1 MTTHERVFEC
11 ECKVMIRG
19 IVFVALILALAMARG
34 EVRRTDDWLH
44 VLGTFSV
51 ALGFV
56 SVLVLPALAITQDIV
71 LTPDGM
77 ARSLFGFRSGR
88 VSWDEITSVRC
99 KDVDYK
105 GAVVRHYK
113 LFTGE
118 GDKLPR
124 LTFRSD
130 YDDVEDIIAVVR
142 VEVAK
147 RAIPVLVRKMGWVIP
162 ADHVPLPG
170 DDPRSMW

>member
-1 MTTHERVFEC
+1 MTTQDRVFEC

-19 IVFVALILALAMARG
+19 IVFVALTLALSMAKG

-51 ALGFV
+51 ALGLV
-56 SVLVLPALAITQDIV
+56 SVLVLPALAVTQDIV

-77 ARSLFGFRSGR
+77 ARSLFGIRSGQVR
-88 VSWDEITSVRC
+88 WDEITSVRC
-99 KDVDYK
+99 RDVGYK
-105 GAVVRHYK
+105 GAIVRHYQ
-113 LFTGE
+113 LFTDE

-124 LTFRSD
+124 LTVRSD

-142 VEVAK
+142 GEVAE
-147 RAIPVLVRKMGWVIP
+147 RGQDFL
-162 ADHVPLPG
+162 
-170 DDPRSMW
+170 S